1 MLASTAEPFPCSGP
15 SQPCPWRL
23 AQDIAPA
30 SALVLVSSQLTCM
43 FVLPTW
49 TLNQCA
55 VLEGYWIFFFFS
67 FLNKWP
73 HLFKV
78 PEPGVEGRA
87 RATTEAMISSYIVSH
102 TGSPIESFLR
112 RYLINEVVNQ
122 SRGRSFLIPTVP
134 TILFR
139 SRKEFKIPILFQFL
153 ILKASFKQRRKYS
166 SNILEFFES

>member
-1 MLASTAEPFPCSGP
+1 MLENSSRCSHHHHHRACIHRRAFSLLRPLPALPLKISSRYSTCICF
-15 SQPCPWRL
+15 
-23 AQDIAPA
+23 
-30 SALVLVSSQLTCM
+30 SSSIFSTHMHVC
-43 FVLPTW
+43 TSH
-49 TLNQCA
+49 LNTQSMCCA
-55 VLEGYWIFFFFS
+55 RGLLNLFFFS

-139 SRKEFKIPILFQFL
+139 SRKEFK
-153 ILKASFKQRRKYS
+153 
-166 SNILEFFES
+166 NHH